1 VTSPTSPSAASSPR
15 TTAEGSPVA
24 GASRSTPF
32 PLAGEVVLD
41 VDHVTAGY
49 GEAPV
54 LRDVSFAVRRGEVVA
69 LLGPNGCGKTTLLR
83 IVGKLLPA
91 TSGSVRVTGREVA
104 AMSQLELSRTLA
116 TVAQVQRTTF
126 PFSVLD
132 ILLTGRLPYVS
143 VFASPRESDVRI
155 CRDVLDRF
163 GIRHLEQ
170 TPITRLS
177 GGERQLVMIARAL
190 AQEPRVLLLDE
201 PTTYLDLRNQV
212 QVLETI
218 AGLAR
223 SQELSVL
230 MTIHDP
236 NQALA
241 YADGC
246 VLLRKLAALEG
257 IDPATA
263 VGPAVAHRTSTVAS
277 GDPGTVLSPEHV
289 QEAYGM
295 AVDLVEHGRR
305 RLIVPLE

>member
-1 VTSPTSPSAASSPR
+1 VPSSGPGAAAAPR
-15 TTAEGSPVA
+15 AEGVEAVA
-24 GASRSTPF
+24 F
-32 PLAGEVVLD
+32 PRAGRPDADVILD
-41 VDHVTAGY
+41 VERVTAGY

-54 LRDVSFAVRRGEVVA
+54 LLDVSFSVGRGEVVA

-83 IVGKLLPA
+83 IIGKLLPA
-91 TSGSVRVTGREVA
+91 SAGSVRISGQEVA
-104 AMSQLELSRTLA
+104 AMSQRRLSRTLA

-143 VFASPRESDVRI
+143 VFASPGEKDVRV
-155 CRDVLDRF
+155 CREVLDRF

-170 TPITRLS
+170 KPITRLS

-212 QVLETI
+212 HVLETI
-218 AGLAR
+218 ARLAR
-223 SQELSVL
+223 SQDLTVL

-236 NQALA
+236 NQAFA
-241 YADGC
+241 YADRC
-246 VLLRKLAALEG
+246 VLLRKLAVLEG
-257 IDPATA
+257 LDPAA
-263 VGPAVAHRTSTVAS
+263 AAGSVVAHRTSVIAA
-277 GDPGTVLSPEHV
+277 GEPHDVLTPEHV
-289 QEAYGM
+289 REAYGM

-305 RLIVPLE
+305 RFIVPLD